1 MDGVAQNAPDY
12 VARARALGPA
22 IAAAADDTERGR
34 ELPAP
39 LVSTLAANGLFR
51 LLQPSALGGAELT
64 PMQFAEVM
72 EELAKWDAST
82 AWCLGQGNGCGAAA
96 AYLDPAVAREIFGPD
111 DGIVAWGPPS
121 GSAEAKKVPGGYRLT
136 GSWSFA
142 SGSHNATWFGAHIF
156 ERGEDGAPRRRADG
170 GTILRTLLFPKA
182 KAVMTDIWKVL
193 GLRGTGSDAYSV
205 TDLFVAD
212 DHTVLHD
219 RTIPARQPG
228 RLYRFSFSNLY
239 ASGFAGLALGVARAF
254 HDSFVALAAEKTP
267 RGAPS
272 TLRHNNVVQSQ
283 VAQSEAR
290 LRSARAFLLT
300 SLAEIWESVGACG
313 EVTLSDNATI
323 RLASTWAIQQA
334 RLVVAELYHAAG
346 ATAIFNAEPFERRF
360 RDINTIA
367 QQMQGAQRHFET
379 VGGILMGLAPDA
391 TMFTF

>member
-1 MDGVAQNAPDY
+1 MGWAQNAPDY

-142 SGSHNATWFGAHIF
+142 SGSHNATWFGAPYL
-156 ERGEDGAPRRRADG
+156 RARRRRCAAAAGRRRHDPAHAAV
-170 GTILRTLLFPKA
+170 PKA

-212 DHTVLHD
+212 DHTRAARPHD
-219 RTIPARQPG
+219 PRAPSPAG
-228 RLYRFSFSNLY
+228 FT
-239 ASGFAGLALGVARAF
+239 ASASAT
-254 HDSFVALAAEKTP
+254 STP
-267 RGAPS
+267 RALPGSHSASPAPSMTALSRWPPRRPRAAAPS

-290 LRSARAFLLT
+290 LRSAA
-300 SLAEIWESVGACG
+300 
-313 EVTLSDNATI
+313 
-323 RLASTWAIQQA
+323 
-334 RLVVAELYHAAG
+334 
-346 ATAIFNAEPFERRF
+346 PFC
-360 RDINTIA
+360 
-367 QQMQGAQRHFET
+367 
-379 VGGILMGLAPDA
+379 
-391 TMFTF
+391 